1 MISVRACLPCAR
13 TAALKRTA
21 SPAMGKRALSEPHA
35 GLSAAPQAAARGPHT
50 CRSEPLRSPAAR
62 LSGLSSLCPLGIPH
76 SSAKCEVRSAH
87 TALSPLHG
95 RPLCPRW
102 PLCPRSVL
110 SPFKTQLS
118 STSPLSES
126 PPCPVAADPFCPCCH
141 CRDGAVTVVI
151 IGFLVSLFGLF
162 VWLLF
167 LQLYGHRIG
176 K

>member
-1 MISVRACLPCAR
+1 MISVRACPPCAR

-126 PPCPVAADPFCPCCH
+126 PPCPVVADPFCPCH
-141 CRDGAVTVVI
+141 HRDGAVTVVI
-151 IGFLVSLFGLF
+151 IGFFGHVIWTICLAF
-162 VWLLF
+162 IFAALWT
-167 LQLYGHRIG
+167 
-176 K
+176 